1 MLKALKEYRIP
12 YIGLKVGNHQY
23 EFTLN
28 ASFFESFGSSE
39 IHECDLKALVNMEKK
54 SSMLL
59 FTSSVEGSVKTICD
73 RCSDDLTI
81 NIATSQQLL
90 VKFGDHTGHT
100 DDDILV
106 LGTNE
111 HEVDLSQFLFEYAHL
126 ALPARHVHD
135 NLAECNQEVLKTLEK
150 YKVETT
156 YNTQWA
162 ALKNLNY
169 EDPEDQEF
177 FEEEE

>member
-1 MLKALKEYRIP
+1 MKALKEYRIP

-23 EFTLN
+23 EFTLD
-28 ASFFESFGSSE
+28 AKFFENFGSSE
-39 IHECDLKALVNMEKK
+39 IHECDLKALVELEKK
-54 SSMLL
+54 SNMLL
-59 FTSSVEGSVKTICD
+59 FTTSIHGTVQTICD
-73 RCSDDLTI
+73 HCSDDLEIT
-81 NIATSQQLL
+81 IATSQQLL
-90 VKFGDHTGHT
+90 VKFGDVTGHT
-100 DDDILV
+100 DEDILV

-126 ALPARHVHD
+126 ALPARHIHENVAD
-135 NLAECNQEVLKTLEK
+135 CNQEVIRELEK
-150 YKVETT
+150 YKVNTT
-156 YNTQWA
+156 SNTQWA